1 MGLFPK
7 IILGI
12 LGKYFYSLP
21 LIKLVGLDSTYLP
34 PPHLPTNIAH
44 SFPTQLEFTIY
55 LHDIY
60 WNKIFN
66 VGLEYN
72 GIKPRSHRINFTR
85 VLGSSH
91 GSGRDLFGVID
102 L

>member
-1 MGLFPK
+1 MFSTSHTCQLWRISDFSTSVMGRHLKF
-7 IILGI
+7 L
-12 LGKYFYSLP
+12 
-21 LIKLVGLDSTYLP
+21 LDSTYLP

-72 GIKPRSHRINFTR
+72 GIKPRSHRKTA
-85 VLGSSH
+85 SEM
-91 GSGRDLFGVID
+91 
-102 L
+102 